1 MELVVESRESGFRSA
16 LFTTAFIALCNRQV
30 LTLSSSESPLSVT
43 FCCITSHLKAEWF
56 KTETLIS
63 HYRVVEQS
71 VLFQVMLVMALE
83 LMEGPN
89 GLSETVRAGCWLG
102 ALLEL

>member
-1 MELVVESRESGFRSA
+1 MELVAESRDSGFRSA
-16 LFTTAFIALCNRQV
+16 LFTTAFIA
-30 LTLSSSESPLSVT
+30 LSSSESPLSVT
-43 FCCITSHLKAEWF
+43 FCCITSHVKAEWF

-71 VLFQVMLVMALE
+71 VLFQVILVMTLE

-102 ALLEL
+102 ALLEP